1 MVLECSGFGGGMVM
15 PEDIRYIRKNEL
27 ESLLD
32 LYTHLNKDDPK
43 LEENE
48 KISALWESIL
58 DNPSQ
63 HYLVAEADGRIVSSC
78 VLVVIENLT
87 RGARPYG
94 LIENVVTHEEYR
106 NKGYGTRLLK
116 KALEIAQ
123 ETGCYK
129 VMLMS
134 ARGEETLKFYDRIG
148 FERGKKTGFIV
159 KF

>member
-1 MVLECSGFGGGMVM
+1 M
-15 PEDIRYIRKNEL
+15 PEDIRYIRKDEL
-27 ESLLD
+27 RALLE
-32 LYTHLNKDDPK
+32 LYKHLNKDDRGLK
-43 LEENE
+43 ENE
-48 KISALWESIL
+48 ELSALWGNIL
-58 DNPSQ
+58 NNPSQ

-94 LIENVVTHEEYR
+94 LIENVVTHNEYR

-134 ARGEETLKFYDRIG
+134 GRGEETLKFYERVG

>member
-1 MVLECSGFGGGMVM
+1 M
-15 PEDIRYIRKNEL
+15 PKNIRYIRKDEL
-27 ESLLD
+27 RELLE
-32 LYTHLNKDDPK
+32 LYKHLNKDDPE

-48 KISALWESIL
+48 KIMSLWERIL
-58 DNPSQ
+58 NNPSQ

-123 ETGCYK
+123 KTGCYK

-134 ARGEETLKFYDRIG
+134 GRGEETLKFYEKVG